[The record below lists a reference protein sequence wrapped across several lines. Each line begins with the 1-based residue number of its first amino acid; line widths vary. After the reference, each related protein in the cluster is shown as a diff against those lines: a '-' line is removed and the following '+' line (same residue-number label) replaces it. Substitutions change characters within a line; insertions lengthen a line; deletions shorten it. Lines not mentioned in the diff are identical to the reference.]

1 MKLDYLPLLATQRG
15 LYAIPRGWE
24 RFDAYL
30 RTLIDPET
38 RDLGLPMGAMNP
50 MGKNHVP
57 ALLDEYLALD
67 ADGLAADAVS
77 EAAAKLA
84 DVAGEFKVTLVISDD
99 AMGQWT
105 NRYATEFSHRF
116 ESKPYHRRG
125 WLTGMLWTSEQ
136 PSAQGVR
143 LEAMTAVFRA
153 AHISRHG
160 FPRTLRGMLAQEGYA
175 MAMAGRVEPGLDAE
189 EISHA
194 REVIGPHLDTKDHPT
209 IMAALFGVEAA
220 DSLGY
225 PRLRLGSRAG
235 LALALIDGQMMRE
248 PSTP

>member
-1 MKLDYLPLLATQRG
+1 MQRE
-15 LYAIPRGWE
+15 LYAIPRGGE

-38 RDLGLPMGAMNP
+38 RDLGLPMVAMNP
-50 MGKNHVP
+50 MGKDHVP
-57 ALLDEYLALD
+57 ELLDEYLAID
-67 ADGLAADAVS
+67 ADGLAADSVS

-105 NRYATEFSHRF
+105 NRYATRVQSPLREQALPQARMAHRDAVDQ
-116 ESKPYHRRG
+116 RAAIR
-125 WLTGMLWTSEQ
+125 
-136 PSAQGVR
+136 QGVR
-143 LEAMTAVFRA
+143 LEAMTVVFRV

-175 MAMAGRVEPGLDAE
+175 MAMAGCVEPGLDAE
-189 EISHA
+189 EISHT

-209 IMAALFGVEAA
+209 IMAALFGDEAA
-220 DSLGY
+220 DSLGH
-225 PRLRLGSRAG
+225 PPLGLGSRAG
-235 LALALIDGQMMRE
+235 LALALHDGQLMRE